1 MNLIQRNPN
10 YLNSLSS
17 MKTIKI
23 MTITLMM
30 CSVFTSCS
38 DKEELKNEVIKT
50 VPVAFGGMLSSRGK
64 VTINGNQVLL
74 NTIYQAKKGDVLKFT
89 DPGDDWTYPPI
100 YISDPFQFIPGY
112 TEEGVTYGEIIVE
125 TGSVANSYGQ
135 VDVNL
140 TYTVK

>member
-1 MNLIQRNPN
+1 
-10 YLNSLSS
+10 

-23 MTITLMM
+23 MTIALMM

-38 DKEELKNEVIKT
+38 DKEELKNEVVKT

-89 DPGDDWTYPPI
+89 DPGDDWTSPPTFDLSGNQI
-100 YISDPFQFIPGY
+100 GGGY

-135 VDVNL
+135 TDVNL